1 MICRVLLSSF
11 LALMLMP
18 AIAGAQQANG
28 PEVGSQIDEFSL
40 QDQHGTS
47 HKLSELLAD
56 GPVALVVFRS
66 ADWCPFCRKQLAQ
79 LQSDLKAIE
88 ESGLKLVG
96 ISYDKVD
103 VLAKYAAAEGIQY
116 PLLSDPGSKI
126 IRKIGAV
133 NSEPKEGS
141 RKFNVAH
148 PMTILIG
155 QDSKVVSVVPTTV
168 RQRPGVQ
175 EFVEAWKAANKSS
188 TESETESEA
197 PKSALQFKVDN
208 IDGEPVELSKYK
220 GKVVVMVNV
229 ASKCGLTPQYEKLQ
243 GLYDAH
249 KDDGLMILGFPCN
262 QFGKQEPGTEEEIK
276 SFCQENYGV
285 EFDMFSKLNVNGDE
299 ADPLYK
305 YLTAQKTNPKG
316 AGAVK
321 WNFEKF
327 VIDREGNLVG
337 RFSSRTDPEGDEF
350 KAFLAKYLKS
360 EK

>member
-1 MICRVLLSSF
+1 M
-11 LALMLMP
+11 
-18 AIAGAQQANG
+18 
-28 PEVGSQIDEFSL
+28 
-40 QDQHGTS
+40 
-47 HKLSELLAD
+47 
-56 GPVALVVFRS
+56 
-66 ADWCPFCRKQLAQ
+66 
-79 LQSDLKAIE
+79 
-88 ESGLKLVG
+88 
-96 ISYDKVD
+96 
-103 VLAKYAAAEGIQY
+103 
-116 PLLSDPGSKI
+116 
-126 IRKIGAV
+126 
-133 NSEPKEGS
+133 
-141 RKFNVAH
+141 
-148 PMTILIG
+148 
-155 QDSKVVSVVPTTV
+155 
-168 RQRPGVQ
+168 
-175 EFVEAWKAANKSS
+175 
-188 TESETESEA
+188 
-197 PKSALQFKVDN
+197 QFKVDN